1 MKAGKS
7 GKFVL
12 FPCTGFGQRKHNERT
27 RIWGQSEPLPFK
39 FRHDALKYLKDHS
52 ELICGTTK
60 YGAYKQLNPTPGMV
74 VVYHFCL

>member
-27 RIWGQSEPLPFK
+27 GIWGQTEPLPSK
-39 FRHDALKYLKDHS
+39 FPHDALKYLKDHS
-52 ELICGTTK
+52 EFICGATK
-60 YGAYKQLNPTPGMV
+60 YGA
-74 VVYHFCL
+74 